1 MSAPPDVMFEL
12 LFCMQSCTCDVNVW
26 ATANMLN
33 VNDNKTELMLVT
45 SMRTK
50 HLHSQLTT
58 ITIGNNIEDNGID
71 LLFVTETW
79 LSAQDDEAKT
89 VELAPSGFDVKS
101 FPRQSRSR
109 GGGIATVYKSTFD
122 SNITFKTN
130 FDFTH
135 TSFEV
140 VQASITLQHNTLHFF
155 CLYRP
160 PPNRRNNLTDS
171 MYTEQLPDLLD
182 YVNSLPGFVCLV
194 GDMNIHID
202 CPLQSLTKQTM
213 STLSL
218 HSLVL
223 VINKPTHRCGHIIDW
238 VIVRP
243 DDDIHRKSTVTGSL
257 ESDHYCTKSYFNI
270 SVSKPS
276 TLYRTVRNIANID
289 RPSFIAEL
297 SSVSEFSSVEN
308 ANQFCDFL
316 RTVLDKHA
324 PPSLRKVITHSS
336 YPWFESI
343 RDELFIAK
351 RERRQAERKWRNTKL
366 TIFKDLYGQAK
377 HKVSKRVH
385 SAKCK
390 FYTERIAPASS
401 SKELH
406 QIVIT
411 LSNRNPPR
419 ILPTIYPS
427 AAFPVFSS
435 NTLPTKSRNLVLT
448 LLLNM
453 LPQHLLLG
461 QLLQLILHLKKC
473 QN

>member
-1 MSAPPDVMFEL
+1 MELPQSNTQIPVYSYTRTEL
-12 LFCMQSCTCDVNVW
+12 LS
-26 ATANMLN
+26 L
-33 VNDNKTELMLVT
+33 
-45 SMRTK
+45 RTK
-50 HLHSQLTT
+50 TSLLSLSTVDRLKDLNIGYHLPRRNRSSRGVKRKKQNLHSFIVASFNAQSVK
-58 ITIGNNIEDNGID
+58 GNDMACKRCEISTLIKDNGVD
-71 LLFVTETW
+71 LFFVTETW
-79 LSAQDDEAKT
+79 LSAQGDEAKT
-89 VELAPSGFDVKS
+89 FELAPSGFDVKS

-109 GGGIATVYKSTFD
+109 VGGIATIYKSTLG

-130 FDFTH
+130 FDFTL

-160 PPNRRNNLTDS
+160 PPSRRNNLTDS
-171 MYTEQLPDLLD
+171 MFTEQLPDLLD
-182 YVNSLPGFVCLV
+182 YVNSLPGFVCHV
-194 GDMNIHID
+194 GDMNIHFD
-202 CPLQSLTKQTM
+202 NPLQSLTKHTL

-218 HSLVL
+218 YNLVQ

-243 DDDIHRKSTVTGSL
+243 DDDIHRKSTVTDSL

-270 SVSKPS
+270 SASKPS

-324 PPSLRKVITHSS
+324 PPSLRKVINHSS
-336 YPWFESI
+336 SPWFESI

-366 TIFKDLYGQAK
+366 TISRTCTDRQSTRFQNLCTQPTVNFKNSPGIFQ
-377 HKVSKRVH
+377 
-385 SAKCK
+385 
-390 FYTERIAPASS
+390 
-401 SKELH
+401 
-406 QIVIT
+406 
-411 LSNRNPPR
+411 
-419 ILPTIYPS
+419 
-427 AAFPVFSS
+427 
-435 NTLPTKSRNLVLT
+435 
-448 LLLNM
+448 
-453 LPQHLLLG
+453 
-461 QLLQLILHLKKC
+461 
-473 QN
+473 